1 MSALDFLNPLNIA
14 ADAIKK
20 LVDVWTTL
28 KDRKDKETTSM
39 LADLS
44 GLMEELRKTHFTIVK
59 LVSPLRRTADDPMV
73 FGKEFEGV
81 YNDFRDFY
89 DANTFGDERT
99 RCHKIREIQN
109 RMLKRIPLF
118 GSNVQWNQLDTSLG
132 ALSNA
137 DLNII
142 DNQYKPFMEWF
153 DKTMKSIKQH
163 VDNNDI
169 PLAIAEKTAFLASL
183 GPEYD
188 KNKKMLEEM
197 TDTVGTLTAG
207 L

>member
-14 ADAIKK
+14 AEAIKK

-39 LADLS
+39 LADLT

-59 LVSPLRRTADDPMV
+59 LVSPLRRTSDDPTV
-73 FGKEFEGV
+73 FKKEFEGV

-89 DANTFGDERT
+89 DAKDFGDERT
-99 RCHKIREIQN
+99 RCHKIRDIQK

-118 GSNVQWNQLDTSLG
+118 GSDAQWNQLDRSLG
-132 ALSNA
+132 ALSTA
-137 DLNII
+137 DFDII
-142 DNQYKPFMEWF
+142 DNQYKPFMASLNE
-153 DKTMKSIKQH
+153 TMSSIKVH
-163 VDNNDI
+163 LDKNDI
-169 PLAIAEKTAFLASL
+169 PLAIAEKTAFLSSL
-183 GPEYD
+183 GPEYE